1 MAKALYKL
9 ISGTAQEIDQEIS
22 NVGELGW
29 KPILMSTAVTTPPGG
44 TSQEVVKVYVILEM
58 H

>member
-22 NVGELGW
+22 KVGELGW
-29 KPILMSTAVTTPPGG
+29 KPILMSTAVTTPPGA
-44 TSQEVVKVYVILEM
+44 TPQEVVRVYVILEM